1 MEPSRRVGRKA
12 GKRNKWIQ
20 KEIIS
25 VVASCRMCIDLV
37 NGDVCKEAINMLVL
51 ILLKLSGSSVSS
63 IWLSREMPKMWPLA
77 TACLSST
84 CLPAL

>member
-1 MEPSRRVGRKA
+1 MKSPRSRKKGWEK
-12 GKRNKWIQ
+12 KYKWIQ
-20 KEIIS
+20 QEIIS

-63 IWLSREMPKMWPLA
+63 IWLSREKPKMWPLA

-84 CLPAL
+84 CLLAL

>member
-37 NGDVCKEAINMLVL
+37 NGDVCKESINMLVL

>member
-1 MEPSRRVGRKA
+1 MKSPRSKKKGWEK
-12 GKRNKWIQ
+12 KYKWIQ
-20 KEIIS
+20 QEIIS
-25 VVASCRMCIDLV
+25 VVVCCRMWIDLV

-51 ILLKLSGSSVSS
+51 ILLKLSGDSVSS
-63 IWLSREMPKMWPLA
+63 IWLSREVPKMWPLA